1 MHSGRVS
8 RRDVLRVALAAC
20 AGYVAP
26 SVGVAAEPRKMT
38 VMADYYGALFNT
50 SIVAAGL
57 EKGFYNKPEVQVAEI
72 VTGGG
77 GGTAVRNMI
86 GGNIDYGIISTSAAL
101 SAIKEGVDIKVVHG
115 AIRTMEDLFWVS
127 MPNSGIKS
135 IQDLKGKKIGFTRP
149 RSISETMAKWKLRKA
164 GMEGQAQLVSLGA
177 VGAGLSA
184 LESGGVDAALI
195 LEPLW
200 SSRKGRYQVAFNL
213 AELPPMSQMV
223 GCAGGKLMQEQP
235 EVLRALIQAWRQ
247 TVDFTYANGEETAR
261 IIAKKWPQL
270 VAPDVA
276 ESAIKSLQGVKYWS
290 RGDIDIAGLGFWVDA
305 MKEQGEL
312 VGAVDLKGMINES
325 FLPPD
330 LRRS

>member
-1 MHSGRVS
+1 MHSGRLS
-8 RRDVLRVALAAC
+8 RRDVLKGALAAC
-20 AGYVAP
+20 AGYGVP
-26 SVGVAAEPRKMT
+26 SLGIAAEQRKMT
-38 VMADYYGALFNT
+38 MMADYYGALFNT

-57 EKGFYNKPEVQVAEI
+57 EKGFYTRPEVQVTDI

-101 SAIKEGVDIKVVHG
+101 TAIKEGVDIKVVQG

-164 GMEGQAQLVSLGA
+164 GMEGQATLVSLGA

-200 SSRKGRYQVAFNL
+200 SARKGRYQVAFDL

-223 GCAGGKLMQEQP
+223 GCASGKFIREQP
-235 EVLRALIQAWRQ
+235 QVLRALIQGWRQ
-247 TVDFTYANGEETAR
+247 TVDFTYANGEETAK
-261 IIAKKWPQL
+261 IMSKKWPQL
-270 VAPDVA
+270 VPADVA
-276 ESAIKSLQGVKYWS
+276 EAAIKSLQKVRYWS
-290 RGDIDIAGLGFWVDA
+290 RGEIDLSGLGFWVDA

-312 VGAVDLKGMINES
+312 VGEVDLKGMINDS
-325 FLPPD
+325 FLPAD